1 MQFFCKKFGTRV
13 LMCVLF
19 YDFEAEFGSDL
30 YFDKCFKSVE
40 LDVLLLSNDYV
51 SFIVDY

>member
-1 MQFFCKKFGTRV
+1 
-13 LMCVLF
+13 MCMLF